1 MHIPDRPAIR
11 PEEHPSSRV
20 RRPQRLDGHEH
31 HQQGEEGDQVAR
43 TANKLRSGKHSSV
56 RKKLPFNFTLLYS
69 VIESGGLKVEFD
81 KIESQDRKY
90 ILQKFTREIR
100 FCDQMLCLCLH

>member
-1 MHIPDRPAIR
+1 
-11 PEEHPSSRV
+11 
-20 RRPQRLDGHEH
+20 
-31 HQQGEEGDQVAR
+31 
-43 TANKLRSGKHSSV
+43 
-56 RKKLPFNFTLLYS
+56 